1 MRARGFRAHQHE
13 SLEWGLQV
21 SASPLLCGVGMGGS
35 APLGMWGGEMEGAA
49 YSDRGSGRRDPR
61 EALEGLAV
69 GMHKMGRPAQKASGF
84 VFGAQAARGS
94 NRPDLP
100 QKMTGGEHDPPLE
113 STVRELM
120 VENWRMRAIIHNL
133 ACERDHWNK
142 VSVDAEAE
150 AAKYRLTA
158 RSLQG
163 ELAQVRQFSMGGIG
177 GAMGGGMFRERQLY
191 HSHALAEVGEQGG
204 QSHVRGAGG
213 ASGRL
218 IGGGRGMGGGGGM
231 SGTYEQMGDAMQ
243 MLLRGDDDE
252 ETHDGDTQA
261 SGTPRHGQGGREDG
275 LH

>member
-1 MRARGFRAHQHE
+1 M
-13 SLEWGLQV
+13 SGL
-21 SASPLLCGVGMGGS
+21 
-35 APLGMWGGEMEGAA
+35 APLGGMWGDEMEGAT
-49 YSDRGSGRRDPR
+49 YSDRGAGRRDPR

-69 GMHKMGRPAQKASGF
+69 GMHNMGRPAHMASGG
-84 VFGAQAARGS
+84 VFGSQAARGS
-94 NRPDLP
+94 NWPDLP
-100 QKMTGGEHDPPLE
+100 QKKTGGEHDPPLE

-133 ACERDHWNK
+133 AFERDHWNK

-163 ELAQVRQFSMGGIG
+163 ELAQVRQFSMGGLG
-177 GAMGGGMFRERQLY
+177 GAMGGGMSRERQLY
-191 HSHALAEVGEQGG
+191 HAHALAEGGEQGGG
-204 QSHVRGAGG
+204 QSHVRGAGMGLGG

-218 IGGGRGMGGGGGM
+218 MQGGGSMG
-231 SGTYEQMGDAMQ
+231 GTYEQMGDAVQ
-243 MLLRGDDDE
+243 MLLRVDGDE

-261 SGTPRHGQGGREDG
+261 SSTPRHRQGGRQDG